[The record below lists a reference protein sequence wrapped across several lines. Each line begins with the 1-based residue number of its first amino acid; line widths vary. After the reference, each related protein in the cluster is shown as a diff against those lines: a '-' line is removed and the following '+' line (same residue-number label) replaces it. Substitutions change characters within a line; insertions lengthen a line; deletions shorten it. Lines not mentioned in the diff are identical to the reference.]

1 MLGCALK
8 LERLTQLDD
17 DLMRDCE
24 AVFRGPDA
32 KALSTVLLP
41 YFQNLLF
48 LQKPTTKT
56 EFVFEELGGSTKQQI
71 FGLKDRG

>member
-24 AVFRGPDA
+24 AVFRCPNA

-41 YFQNLLF
+41 YFQNLPF
-48 LQKPTTKT
+48 ST
-56 EFVFEELGGSTKQQI
+56 EAYNKSGIRLRRAWR
-71 FGLKDRG
+71 LD